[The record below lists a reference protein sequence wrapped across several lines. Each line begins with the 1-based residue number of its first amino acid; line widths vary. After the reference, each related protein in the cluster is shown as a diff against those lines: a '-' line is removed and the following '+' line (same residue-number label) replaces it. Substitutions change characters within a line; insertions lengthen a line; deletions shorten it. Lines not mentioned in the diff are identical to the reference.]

1 MAKPMKEK
9 YELKTASNPII
20 IPDGELLEDQFNKIQ
35 NRNEAVEVLKE
46 LFDDKK
52 IYMITDLSQ
61 RQINIATRIYLI
73 SQIKHLKTWESGLLF
88 FMKLILSKN
97 RQSRKELLEGM
108 RNYEQ
113 SKQQST
119 NPFFNGW
126 GNR

>member
-1 MAKPMKEK
+1 MAKLTKEK
-9 YELKTASNPII
+9 YELKTASNPVI

-113 SKQQST
+113 SKAQST